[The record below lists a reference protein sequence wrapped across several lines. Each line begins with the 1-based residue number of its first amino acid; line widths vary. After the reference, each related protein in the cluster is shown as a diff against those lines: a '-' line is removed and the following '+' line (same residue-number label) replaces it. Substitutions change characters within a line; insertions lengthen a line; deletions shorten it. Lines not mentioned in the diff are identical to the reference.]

1 MKGKGYE
8 IIGVLDMVVHT
19 YTPHPWRWRQEDEEF
34 KTSLC

>member
-19 YTPHPWRWRQEDEEF
+19 YTPPPLEVEAGR
-34 KTSLC
+34 